1 MSILNNKPK
10 NTPNT
15 KQDSKMN
22 PSLATV
28 NAASAAEL
36 SAVENDFVVES
47 DSTNQLNQESVTD
60 KARSDELSFVHDAVL
75 LQETVAAVL
84 GVKAL
89 PKQTDDAEQSSD
101 NQNSLQMSGVYV
113 DATFGRGGHSRL
125 LLSQLADD
133 ATLIVFDK
141 DPTAISVARELAK
154 TDSRVKVV
162 HDSFATLTDSL
173 AAMGITQVD
182 GLMAD
187 LGISSPQIDDGS
199 RGFSFMRDG
208 AVDMRMDT
216 SRGQSVAEWLE
227 KVDDETLANVLYEFG
242 EERHSR
248 RIARAIKQMDS
259 YDSTLAL
266 AEVIKVAHPNWQR
279 GKHPATQSFQAMR
292 IFINNELG
300 DVDDF
305 LEQSIPILKA
315 GGQLAV
321 ISFHSLEDRRI
332 KQFLQRHSK
341 GQYPEDEN
349 LPMPPK
355 RPRYFSKP
363 KRVGPS
369 KAETS
374 QNPRARSAWLRM
386 ATRTDTDY
394 LPSVEQ

>member
-1 MSILNNKPK
+1 MSISNNKPK
-10 NTPNT
+10 S
-15 KQDSKMN
+15 KQDLKTTAS
-22 PSLATV
+22 SATD
-28 NAASAAEL
+28 NAKSARDL

-47 DSTNQLNQESVTD
+47 DSANSPAKESVAAITEQTT
-60 KARSDELSFVHDAVL
+60 SDELSFVHDAVL

-84 GVKAL
+84 GVKSL
-89 PKQTDDAEQSSD
+89 PKQTDDAG
-101 NQNSLQMSGVYV
+101 QNSLQMSGIYV

-141 DPTAISVARELAK
+141 DPTAISVAHELANS
-154 TDSRVKVV
+154 DSRVKVV

-259 YDSTLAL
+259 YESTLEL

-305 LEQSIPILKA
+305 LEQSIPILKS

-355 RPRYFSKP
+355 RLRYFSKP

-369 KAETS
+369 KAEIS
-374 QNPRARSAWLRM
+374 QNPRSRSAWLRL

-394 LPSVEQ
+394 VADVQP

>member
-1 MSILNNKPK
+1 MSISNNKPK
-10 NTPNT
+10 S
-15 KQDSKMN
+15 KQDLKTTVS
-22 PSLATV
+22 SATD
-28 NAASAAEL
+28 NAKSARDL
-36 SAVENDFVVES
+36 SAMENDFVVES
-47 DSTNQLNQESVTD
+47 DSANSPAQESVAAITEQTT
-60 KARSDELSFVHDAVL
+60 SDELSFVHDAVL

-84 GVKAL
+84 GVKSL
-89 PKQTDDAEQSSD
+89 PKQTDDAG
-101 NQNSLQMSGVYV
+101 QNSLQMSGIYV

-141 DPTAISVARELAK
+141 DPTAISVAHELANS
-154 TDSRVKVV
+154 DSRVKVV

-259 YDSTLAL
+259 YESTLEL

-305 LEQSIPILKA
+305 LEQSIPILKS

-369 KAETS
+369 KAEIS
-374 QNPRARSAWLRM
+374 QNPRSRSAWLRL
-386 ATRTDTDY
+386 ATRTEIDY
-394 LPSVEQ
+394 VADVQP

>member
-10 NTPNT
+10 ITPNT
-15 KQDSKMN
+15 KQDSKIDS
-22 PSLATV
+22 SLATV

-36 SAVENDFVVES
+36 SAVENDFVVEN
-47 DSTNQLNQESVTD
+47 DSANQPNQKSVTD
-60 KARSDELSFVHDAVL
+60 KVSSGELSFVHDAVL

-227 KVDDETLANVLYEFG
+227 KVDDETLANVLYDFG

-332 KQFLQRHSK
+332 KQFLQRQSK

-349 LPMPPK
+349 LPMPPN

>member
-1 MSILNNKPK
+1 MSKLNNKPK
-10 NTPNT
+10 NTPNP
-15 KQDSKMN
+15 KVN
-22 PSLATV
+22 PSSATDDSESMV
-28 NAASAAEL
+28 IP
-36 SAVENDFVVES
+36 SAVESAS
-47 DSTNQLNQESVTD
+47 DNKPAQESATEQPT
-60 KARSDELSFVHDAVL
+60 SDALSFVHDAVL
-75 LQETVAAVL
+75 LQEAVAAVL
-84 GVKAL
+84 GVKSL
-89 PKQTDDAEQSSD
+89 PRQTDSDEQSSD
-101 NQNSLQMSGVYV
+101 SQKRLQMSGIYV

-141 DPTAISVARELAK
+141 DPTAIGVAQELASI
-154 TDSRVKVV
+154 DSRVKVV

-173 AAMGITQVD
+173 AAMGIMQID

-259 YDSTLAL
+259 YDSTLEL

-305 LEQSIPILKA
+305 LEQSIPILKS

-369 KAETS
+369 KAEIS
-374 QNPRARSAWLRM
+374 HNPRSRSAWLRM
-386 ATRTDTDY
+386 ATRTDIDY
-394 LPSVEQ
+394 LPNVES

>member
-1 MSILNNKPK
+1 VSLSKSK
-10 NTPNT
+10 SKLTPNI
-15 KQDSKMN
+15 
-22 PSLATV
+22 
-28 NAASAAEL
+28 NASPSAATDSPESAL
-36 SAVENDFVVES
+36 SPSAMEDIS
-47 DSTNQLNQESVTD
+47 IQDPNQGD
-60 KARSDELSFVHDAVL
+60 KVSDELSFVHDAVL
-75 LQETVAAVL
+75 LQEAVAAVL
-84 GVKAL
+84 GVNAL
-89 PKQTDDAEQSSD
+89 PKQTGSDEQSSD
-101 NQNSLQMSGVYV
+101 RQNSLQMSGIYV

-141 DPTAISVARELAK
+141 DPTAIAVARELAT

-173 AAMGITQVD
+173 AAMGIMQVD

-248 RIARAIKQMDS
+248 RIARAIKQMES
-259 YDSTLAL
+259 YKSTLEL

-305 LEQSIPILKA
+305 LEQSIPILKS

-349 LPMPPK
+349 LPMPPN

-369 KAETS
+369 KTEVS
-374 QNPRARSAWLRM
+374 HNPRSRSAWLRL

-394 LPSVEQ
+394 QQTLKQ

>member
-1 MSILNNKPK
+1 MSLSKFTPKSKP
-10 NTPNT
+10 
-15 KQDSKMN
+15 N
-22 PSLATV
+22 PSSATDNVESLTSSSSVEGSAVQDLAT
-28 NAASAAEL
+28 
-36 SAVENDFVVES
+36 S
-47 DSTNQLNQESVTD
+47 D
-60 KARSDELSFVHDAVL
+60 ALSFVHDAVL
-75 LQETVAAVL
+75 LPETVAAVL
-84 GVKAL
+84 GVKSL
-89 PKQTDDAEQSSD
+89 PNQKDASKE
-101 NQNSLQMSGVYV
+101 QNSLQMSGIYV

-133 ATLIVFDK
+133 AQLIVFDK
-141 DPTAISVARELAK
+141 DPTAIAVAHELANS
-154 TDSRVKVV
+154 DSRVKVI
-162 HDSFATLTDSL
+162 HDSFATLTTSL
-173 AAMGITQVD
+173 AALGITQID

-216 SRGQSVAEWLE
+216 SRGQSVAEWLA

-259 YDSTLAL
+259 FESTLEL

-305 LEQSIPILKA
+305 LEQSIPILKS

-374 QNPRARSAWLRM
+374 HNPRSRSAWLRS
-386 ATRTDTDY
+386 ATRTDCDY
-394 LPSVEQ
+394 LSNVLPNVGQ

>member
-1 MSILNNKPK
+1 MSISNNKPK
-10 NTPNT
+10 S
-15 KQDSKMN
+15 KQDLKTTAS
-22 PSLATV
+22 SATD
-28 NAASAAEL
+28 NAKSARDL
-36 SAVENDFVVES
+36 SAMENDFVVES
-47 DSTNQLNQESVTD
+47 DSANSPAQESVAAITEQTT
-60 KARSDELSFVHDAVL
+60 SDELSFVHDAVL

-84 GVKAL
+84 GVKSL
-89 PKQTDDAEQSSD
+89 PKQTDDAGQD
-101 NQNSLQMSGVYV
+101 SLQMSGIYV

-141 DPTAISVARELAK
+141 DPTAISVAHELANS
-154 TDSRVKVV
+154 DSRVKVV

-259 YDSTLAL
+259 YESTLEL

-305 LEQSIPILKA
+305 LEQSIPILKS

-369 KAETS
+369 KAEIS
-374 QNPRARSAWLRM
+374 QNPRSRSAWLRL

-394 LPSVEQ
+394 VADVQP

>member
-1 MSILNNKPK
+1 MSLSKSKPK
-10 NTPNT
+10 ANASPSAT
-15 KQDSKMN
+15 DS
-22 PSLATV
+22 P
-28 NAASAAEL
+28 E
-36 SAVENDFVVES
+36 SAVVPSSIENISAQDPS
-47 DSTNQLNQESVTD
+47 QGD
-60 KARSDELSFVHDAVL
+60 KMSDELSFVHDAVL
-75 LQETVAAVL
+75 LQEAVAAVL
-84 GVKAL
+84 GVNAL
-89 PKQTDDAEQSSD
+89 PKQIDSDEQSSD
-101 NQNSLQMSGVYV
+101 RQNSLNMSGIYV

-141 DPTAISVARELAK
+141 DPTAISVARELASK
-154 TDSRVKVV
+154 DSRVQVV

-173 AAMGITQVD
+173 AAMGIVQVD

-248 RIARAIKQMDS
+248 RIARAIKQMES
-259 YDSTLAL
+259 YKSTLEL

-305 LEQSIPILKA
+305 LEQSIPILKP

-349 LPMPPK
+349 LPMPPN

-369 KAETS
+369 KAEVNH
-374 QNPRARSAWLRM
+374 NPRSRSAWLRL

-394 LPSVEQ
+394 QQTLEQ

>member
-1 MSILNNKPK
+1 MSLSKSK
-10 NTPNT
+10 SKLTPN
-15 KQDSKMN
+15 
-22 PSLATV
+22 V
-28 NAASAAEL
+28 NASPSAATDSPESAL
-36 SAVENDFVVES
+36 SPSAMEDISVQDP
-47 DSTNQLNQESVTD
+47 NQGD
-60 KARSDELSFVHDAVL
+60 KVSDELSFVHDAVL
-75 LQETVAAVL
+75 LQEAVAAVL
-84 GVKAL
+84 GVNAL
-89 PKQTDDAEQSSD
+89 PKQTGSDEQSSD
-101 NQNSLQMSGVYV
+101 RQNSLQMSGIYV

-141 DPTAISVARELAK
+141 DPTAISVARELAT

-173 AAMGITQVD
+173 AAMGIMQVD

-248 RIARAIKQMDS
+248 RIARAIKQMES
-259 YDSTLAL
+259 YKSTLEL

-305 LEQSIPILKA
+305 LEQSIPILKS

-349 LPMPPK
+349 LPMPPN

-369 KAETS
+369 KAEVS
-374 QNPRARSAWLRM
+374 HNPRSRSAWLRL

-394 LPSVEQ
+394 QQTLKQ

>member
-1 MSILNNKPK
+1 MSLSKSKP
-10 NTPNT
+10 TPY
-15 KQDSKMN
+15 SKAN
-22 PSLATV
+22 PSSATD
-28 NAASAAEL
+28 NAESGVSPSRVEQVSAQTLIQAAADDRASSAEL
-36 SAVENDFVVES
+36 SFI
-47 DSTNQLNQESVTD
+47 
-60 KARSDELSFVHDAVL
+60 HDAVL
-75 LQETVAAVL
+75 LPETVAAVL
-84 GVKAL
+84 GVKSL
-89 PKQTDDAEQSSD
+89 PNHTDSTT
-101 NQNSLQMSGVYV
+101 NQNGLQMSGIYV

-133 ATLIVFDK
+133 AQLIVFDK
-141 DPTAISVARELAK
+141 DPTAISVARELAI
-154 TDSRVKVV
+154 TDSRVHVV

-173 AAMGITQVD
+173 AALGITQVD

-259 YDSTLAL
+259 YESTLEL

-305 LEQSIPILKA
+305 LEQSIPILKT

-369 KAETS
+369 KAEIS
-374 QNPRARSAWLRM
+374 HNPRSRSAWLRM
-386 ATRTDTDY
+386 ATRSDSAY
-394 LPSVEQ
+394 SPNAEQ

>member
-1 MSILNNKPK
+1 MSLSKSKPK
-10 NTPNT
+10 SKPNSKANSSSAT
-15 KQDSKMN
+15 DNVESLTSSSSVEGSAVQD
-22 PSLATV
+22 LAT
-28 NAASAAEL
+28 
-36 SAVENDFVVES
+36 S
-47 DSTNQLNQESVTD
+47 D
-60 KARSDELSFVHDAVL
+60 ALSFVHDAVL
-75 LQETVAAVL
+75 LPETVAAVL
-84 GVKAL
+84 GVKSL
-89 PKQTDDAEQSSD
+89 PNQKDASKE
-101 NQNSLQMSGVYV
+101 QNSLQMSGIYV

-133 ATLIVFDK
+133 AQLIVFDK
-141 DPTAISVARELAK
+141 DPTAIAVAHELANS
-154 TDSRVKVV
+154 DSRVKVIY
-162 HDSFATLTDSL
+162 DSFATLTASL
-173 AAMGITQVD
+173 AALGITQID

-216 SRGQSVAEWLE
+216 SRGQSVAEWLA

-259 YDSTLAL
+259 FESTLEL

-305 LEQSIPILKA
+305 LEQSIPILKL

-374 QNPRARSAWLRM
+374 HNPRSRSAWLRS
-386 ATRTDTDY
+386 ATRTDCDY
-394 LPSVEQ
+394 LPNVGQ

>member
-1 MSILNNKPK
+1 MSISNSKPK
-10 NTPNT
+10 NTPNSKET
-15 KQDSKMN
+15 PSSASINSESVVDS
-22 PSLATV
+22 
-28 NAASAAEL
+28 
-36 SAVENDFVVES
+36 SAVENDS
-47 DSTNQLNQESVTD
+47 ANQIAQESATEQ
-60 KARSDELSFVHDAVL
+60 ATSDELSFVHDAVL
-75 LQETVAAVL
+75 LEETIAAVL
-84 GVKAL
+84 GVKSL
-89 PKQTDDAEQSSD
+89 PKQTDDAEQSSES
-101 NQNSLQMSGVYV
+101 QNSLKISGIYV

-141 DPTAISVARELAK
+141 DPTAISVAQALAT

-173 AAMGITQVD
+173 AAMGIKQVD

-227 KVDDETLANVLYEFG
+227 TVDDETLANVLYDFG

-248 RIARAIKQMDS
+248 RIARAIKAMDS

-266 AEVIKVAHPNWQR
+266 AEVIKVAHPKWQK

-300 DVDDF
+300 DVDEF
-305 LEQSIPILKA
+305 LAQSIPVLKS

-349 LPMPPK
+349 LPMPPN

-369 KAETS
+369 QVETK

-394 LPSVEQ
+394 VADIEA

>member
-1 MSILNNKPK
+1 MSLSKSKSKP
-10 NTPNT
+10 TPN
-15 KQDSKMN
+15 S
-22 PSLATV
+22 
-28 NAASAAEL
+28 NAHASSAADHAESATNL
-36 SAVENDFVVES
+36 SSVEAHSAQNLTEES
-47 DSTNQLNQESVTD
+47 RQHIAQESGEDCAT
-60 KARSDELSFVHDAVL
+60 SDELSFIHDAVL
-75 LQETVAAVL
+75 LPETVAAVL
-84 GVKAL
+84 GVKSL
-89 PKQTDDAEQSSD
+89 PPQKDAAKG
-101 NQNSLQMSGVYV
+101 QNSLQMSGIYV

-125 LLSQLADD
+125 LLSHLADD
-133 ATLIVFDK
+133 AKLIVFDK
-141 DPTAISVARELAK
+141 DPTAISVAKELAS
-154 TDSRVKVV
+154 TDSRVHVV
-162 HDSFATLTDSL
+162 HDSFATLTSSL
-173 AAMGITQVD
+173 AALGITQVD

-259 YDSTLAL
+259 YESTLEL

-305 LEQSIPILKA
+305 LAQSIPILKP

-369 KAETS
+369 KAEIS
-374 QNPRARSAWLRM
+374 HNPRSRSAWLRL
-386 ATRTDTDY
+386 ATRTDSDY
-394 LPSVEQ
+394 LPDVEQ